1 MAGLLYVRT
10 SSAGTGPD
18 VAIDDLGYTVVTGA
32 GWTLLSSASPAAA
45 LGNSGQFT
53 ARDLRD
59 SRDLYDAITGGNLE
73 WSKDGSVVELA
84 ADYVA
89 DYHLMQDFSDDTL
102 DLTDG
107 GFVFPN
113 GNTTPAS
120 GIEGQAF
127 WDADDDSLY
136 LWDGTQWIVVATSSG
151 VNNDHGVLTGLL
163 DDDHPQ
169 YLLLSGNAT
178 RNEVTGSID
187 MSTGVGN
194 AFVLPQANDVPS
206 TFVTAQE
213 GQLAWDSDEDILW
226 AYDGTQWF
234 QIAPASGIIT
244 DHGTLTGLLDDDH
257 TQYSLLTGN
266 LTRNTFTGG
275 ASFSSTSGLIL
286 PTGTSTSTQATVEG
300 NIFFDSDDN
309 MLWLYDG
316 TQWISVPTMLSGVLD
331 HGTLIGLADDDH
343 PQYGHLQQNETVS
356 GLWTFDPVSTD
367 PNIVL
372 DPRPTVPSTNV
383 VDGAVATVSG
393 IVYSYDGTRSKW
405 LSIDRKLIEMSKD
418 GFAKDVYLRTG
429 NVASSQTGYRALRSG
444 TITGIFAQTDTA
456 YTWTIEVRRNGVLAP
471 IASLAITAATGS
483 QQVTT
488 NVDFNQG
495 DELQLFANTSGS
507 NITAPVAGIE
517 IAWKI

>member
-10 SSAGTGPD
+10 GSGGAGPD
-18 VAIDDLGYTVVTGA
+18 TLIQDLGYTVVTNVS
-32 GWTLLSSASPAAA
+32 WTLLSASSPAEA
-45 LGNSGQFT
+45 LGNSGQFS

-59 SRDLYDAITGGNLE
+59 SQDLYDLITAGTLE

-89 DYHLMQDFSDDTL
+89 DYHMMQDFSDDTL

-163 DDDHPQ
+163 DDDHTQ
-169 YLLLSGNAT
+169 YLLLTGDAT

-187 MSTGVGN
+187 MSTGSGN
-194 AFVLPQANDVPS
+194 AFVLPQAADVPS

-234 QIAPASGIIT
+234 QLAPASGIIT

-257 TQYSLLTGN
+257 TQYSLLAGD
-266 LTRNTFTGG
+266 LVRNVFTGG
-275 ASFSSTSGLIL
+275 ADFASTSGLIL
-286 PTGTSTSTQATVEG
+286 PVGTSTSTQATVEG

-316 TQWISVPTMLSGVLD
+316 TQWISIPTMLSGVLD
-331 HGTLIGLADDDH
+331 HGTLMGLLDDDH
-343 PQYGHLQQNETVS
+343 PQYGHLQQNELVS
-356 GLWTFDPVSTD
+356 GLWTFDPASTD

-372 DPRPTVPSTNV
+372 DPRSGAPTTNV
-383 VDGAVATVSG
+383 VDGALVTVSG
-393 IVYSYDGTRSKW
+393 LVASYDGTRSKW

-418 GFAKDVYLRTG
+418 GFAKDVYLRVG
-429 NVASSQTGYRALRSG
+429 NVASSQTGYRALRDG
-444 TITGIFAQTDTA
+444 TITGMFAQTDGSFS
-456 YTWTIEVRRNGVLAP
+456 WTLEVRRNGVVAP
-471 IASLAITAATGS
+471 IATLAVTGS
-483 QQVTT
+483 GTQSIAT
-488 NVDFNQG
+488 NVDFVAG
-495 DELQLFANTSGS
+495 DRLQLFANTAGS

-517 IAWKI
+517 IAWKL